1 MEYLK
6 LRILFL
12 TLHQLAIIKGFIQ
25 IWQNEGPLRIKLLN
39 NLWIVLSLE
48 YRISNFFV
56 GTFTGP
62 LVRENMKRVIVFVSL
77 IFLCANIFC
86 KEISRDDMI
95 GKNNRFEIN
104 ETFYFIEFIRFYFFS
119 FWIIIVTFIIKT
131 LIQIY
136 S

>member
-48 YRISNFFV
+48 YRISSFFLYRHNADA
-56 GTFTGP
+56 G
-62 LVRENMKRVIVFVSL
+62 
-77 IFLCANIFC
+77 
-86 KEISRDDMI
+86 
-95 GKNNRFEIN
+95 
-104 ETFYFIEFIRFYFFS
+104 
-119 FWIIIVTFIIKT
+119 
-131 LIQIY
+131 
-136 S
+136 